1 MKFLS
6 RFHIHRVENDV
17 IVDVVGVS
25 VSGNQ
30 RLIASEVLGE
40 AQTDLVSRFGR
51 EIIVGT
57 EGLND
62 VNVGPAVLFFELL
75 FHKREFLKHRIEGAV
90 DARNEIFIGLFQ
102 VHHVGENV
110 IHWASRSNEFND
122 CHIFSSSFLVSV
134 RLIWDAY
141 PALTARVSWLT
152 LLPMRRSSV
161 ATSFAP
167 VMIIISF
174 LKTQSRTKSLM
185 RR

>member
-30 RLIASEVLGE
+30 RLITSEVLGE
-40 AQTDLVSRFGR
+40 AQTNLVSQLGG

-57 EGLND
+57 EGLYD

-75 FHKREFLKHRIEGAV
+75 FHKRELLKHRIGGAV
-90 DARNEIFIGLFQ
+90 DARNEIFVGLFP
-102 VHHVGENV
+102 VHHVGKNI
-110 IHWASRSNEFND
+110 IHWATRSNEFND

-134 RLIWDAY
+134 RLICETN
-141 PALTARVSWLT
+141 PALTARVS
-152 LLPMRRSSV
+152 
-161 ATSFAP
+161 
-167 VMIIISF
+167 
-174 LKTQSRTKSLM
+174 
-185 RR
+185 